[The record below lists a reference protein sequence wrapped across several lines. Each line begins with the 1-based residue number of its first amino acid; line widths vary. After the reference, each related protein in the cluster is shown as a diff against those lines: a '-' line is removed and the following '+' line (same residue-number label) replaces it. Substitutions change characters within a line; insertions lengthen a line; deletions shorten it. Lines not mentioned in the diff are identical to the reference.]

1 MNAIT
6 VKHITKKIGTAT
18 IIPDLSLEVPSGAIY
33 GFLGPNGAGKTT
45 TIRLLLGLIRP
56 DSGSIT
62 VVGQSFPVQRRT
74 ILERVGSLVEGP
86 SLYPHLSGVDNLR
99 ILALARS
106 VSQQRVDEALAI
118 VGLSDAA
125 HKLAGHYSLG
135 MKQRLGIAIALL
147 HKPSL
152 LILDEPVNGLDPAGI
167 RDLRQTIISLQR
179 DHNMTIF
186 LSSHL
191 LSEVEHIATHIGII
205 DHGQLLFEGSKEE
218 LQAHSCPQLE
228 IVTSDSA
235 ATLTVVQRLGLIA
248 EVDESGVV
256 VREIADEQV
265 AQIVQQLTKN
275 DINIYQLRRVTADL
289 ESIFM
294 ELTNN
299 QEKTV

>member
-62 VVGQSFPVQRRT
+62 VVGQSFPAQRHT

-99 ILALARS
+99 ILALARN

-218 LQAHSCPQLE
+218 LQAHNCPQLE

-235 ATLTVVQRLGLIA
+235 ATLAVVQRLGLIA
-248 EVDESGVV
+248 EVNESGVV
-256 VREIADEQV
+256 VREIADEQA
-265 AQIVQQLTKN
+265 AQIVRQLTKN

>member
-62 VVGQSFPVQRRT
+62 VVGQSFPVQRHT

-248 EVDESGVV
+248 EVNESGVV
-256 VREIADEQV
+256 VREIADEQA
-265 AQIVQQLTKN
+265 AQIVRQLTKN

>member
-62 VVGQSFPVQRRT
+62 VVGRSFPVQRRT

-179 DHNMTIF
+179 DHNITIF

-248 EVDESGVV
+248 EVNESGVV
-256 VREIADEQV
+256 VREIADEQA
-265 AQIVQQLTKN
+265 AQIVRQLTKN